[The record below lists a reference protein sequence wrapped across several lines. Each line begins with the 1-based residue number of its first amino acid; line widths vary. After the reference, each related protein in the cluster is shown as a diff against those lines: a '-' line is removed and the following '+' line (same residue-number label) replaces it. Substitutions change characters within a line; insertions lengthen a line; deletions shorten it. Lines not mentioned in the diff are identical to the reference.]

1 MPSNCQSPLTEPD
14 VAESAFGA
22 SGARFGCA
30 GGATRKGLGV
40 DNGGIKPFGVVRSV
54 EVEVNIS
61 VRDGVVVSDWLL
73 VVGDEVVVRVAVK
86 DDVGVAAFV
95 EATVRDE
102 VSVAVAEEVTVDVIG
117 VAVVEG
123 ATVEVA

>member
-1 MPSNCQSPLTEPD
+1 M
-14 VAESAFGA
+14 
-22 SGARFGCA
+22 
-30 GGATRKGLGV
+30 GG

-54 EVEVNIS
+54 EVEGNIS

-95 EATVRDE
+95 EATAWDGVG
-102 VSVAVAEEVTVDVIG
+102 VAVAKEATVDVIG
-117 VAVVEG
+117 VDGVNVLDAT
-123 ATVEVA
+123 TVEVA